1 MKGLVIAPQPFFS
14 PRGTPFSVYHRCL
27 VMSKMG
33 VELDLMTYGQGQDV
47 DLPNVSI
54 HRGPAF
60 RWLGDVPI
68 GPSFLKLFH
77 DVFLFAS
84 TGWRLAHPALRFRA
98 CPRGRG
104 LSGGPPEAFLLVQ
117 IGL

>member
-14 PRGTPFSVYHRCL
+14 PRGTPCSVYHRCL

-77 DVFLFAS
+77 DIFLFALTS
-84 TGWRLAHPALRFRA
+84 WRLLF
-98 CPRGRG
+98 GR
-104 LSGGPPEAFLLVQ
+104 
-117 IGL
+117 